1 MLDETNDTPVL
12 DTIALM
18 TAASV
23 ERSNLSAHEFILVRL
38 AALAATDARPLS
50 YLAHVAPSVDAEVTL
65 EQVQDVLV
73 TVAPIIGTARVTSA
87 ALNIA
92 EALGVAV
99 AIAEE
104 ELLEALEDED
114 EDEDEDD
121 DEDDEA

>member
-1 MLDETNDTPVL
+1 MIEDAQDTPVL

-18 TAASV
+18 TAASID
-23 ERSNLSAHEFILVRL
+23 RSRLSAHEFILVRL

-104 ELLEALEDED
+104 ELIEAL
-114 EDEDEDD
+114 EDEDD
-121 DEDDEA
+121 DEDEDDEA